1 MPDASPP
8 LTIGLP
14 VYNGEDHVGATL
26 DDIAGQSFGDFNL
39 VISDNASTDRTSEIC
54 RDYAA
59 RDSRIRYHRNPRNLG
74 LGPNFNRVFELC
86 DTRYFKWTCH
96 DDRHEPTFL
105 ERCIDALEHD
115 PEVVLSHTAT
125 GLIGEHGEPL
135 RYDKKRGAYLDNTG
149 QPVTRLDKPH
159 VGEGPTPQHRFRD
172 VLRNMDACFHVLGV
186 FRADQ
191 LRKIDW
197 RKNYF
202 GHDKVILVEI
212 ALLGRFHQV
221 DETLFFK
228 RSREGQSKDYGTR
241 EKAKLINPDHYSGNA
256 HMHMLRDY
264 LAAVRRTPLSTLQR
278 AHMLWTIAM
287 LVRRPGLL
295 RHVFVPGQENYLG
308 FGARRPSRGTA

>member
-1 MPDASPP
+1 MSDASPQ

-26 DDIAGQSFGDFNL
+26 DDFVGQTFGDFEL
-39 VISDNASTDRTSEIC
+39 IISDNASTDRTSEIC

-59 RDSRIRYHRNPRNLG
+59 RDPRIRYHRTPHNLG
-74 LGPNFNRVFELC
+74 LGPNFNRVFESS
-86 DTRYFKWTCH
+86 DTLYFKWICH

-115 PEVVLSHTAT
+115 PEVVLSHTVT

-135 RYDKKRGAYLDNTG
+135 PYDKKRGAYLDNAG

-172 VLRNMDACFHVLGV
+172 VLRNMDACFHALGV
-186 FRADQ
+186 FRADI

-202 GHDKVILVEI
+202 GYDKVILAEI
-212 ALLGRFHQV
+212 VLLGRLHQV
-221 DETLFFK
+221 DEALFFK
-228 RSREGQSKDYGTR
+228 RSREGQSKDYGTK
-241 EKAKLINPDHYSGNA
+241 EKARLINPHHYSGNA
-256 HMHMLRDY
+256 HMLMLRDY
-264 LAAVRRTPLSTLQR
+264 FSAVLRTPLSTRQR
-278 AHMLWTIAM
+278 AHMFWTLAM
-287 LVRRPGLL
+287 LVRRPGFF
-295 RHVFVPGQENYLG
+295 RHVFVPGRENYLG
-308 FGARRPSRGTA
+308 FGARRPQRSAV